1 MKYLVIG
8 PGGQGL
14 FKMLGY
20 LKKIEDKLVD
30 VEEISGASAGAIIGF
45 FLALGKTPS
54 EIFDFSIN
62 VDVEAHT
69 KFNLKSLLKNFG
81 FIEHDMLRSTLIEK
95 AGGNFRFKDLKK
107 KLYVSSMCVNTS
119 STVYFSRDTH
129 PDMHVVD
136 AVCASISIPIM
147 FSAFRYQDGLYL
159 DGGTLEE
166 IPAYPF
172 LHKNGDDVFA
182 IQIKLAQPVF
192 EKIPDI
198 KSYLKNIIIAGFL
211 TRLSYPQIRRAYL
224 MCDDVDI
231 LDWKLT
237 VEDKLRLFIS
247 GQS

>member
-1 MKYLVIG
+1 MKYLIIG

-20 LKKIEDKLVD
+20 LKKIEDKLKD
-30 VEEISGASAGAIIGF
+30 VEEISGASAGAIIGL

-54 EIFDFSIN
+54 EILDFSIN

-81 FIEHDMLRSTLIEK
+81 FIEHDMLRNTIIEK
-95 AGGNFRFKDLKK
+95 AGGNFKFKELKK

-129 PDMHVVD
+129 PDMYVVD
-136 AVCASISIPIM
+136 AICASISIPIM
-147 FSAFRYQDGLYL
+147 FSAFRYQNGLYL

-166 IPAYPF
+166 IPAVPF
-172 LHKNGDDVFA
+172 LHKNGDEVFA
-182 IQIKLAQPVF
+182 IQLKLTPPVF
-192 EKIPDI
+192 KEITDI
-198 KSYLKNIIIAGFL
+198 KSYLKNIIVAGFL
-211 TRLSYPQIRRAYL
+211 TRLSYPQIRRVYL
-224 MCDDVDI
+224 VCDGIDI